1 MGTAKVMFHKC
12 IQDSVDHGS
21 DDEHMVSAV
30 FFDLEINGQVHSDL
44 SVEIRQ
50 LVGGGPME
58 VGDPKGYSGA
68 INHPAFREAVEG
80 YFRELIGPEGAED
93 VQGGR
98 LQNNIFLEDK
108 VAEIEM

>member
-12 IQDSVDHGS
+12 IQDSVDYGS

-30 FFDLEINGQVHSDL
+30 FFDLETNGQVHPDL

-50 LVGGGPME
+50 MVGGGPMD
-58 VGDPKGYSGA
+58 VGDPKGYAGP
-68 INHPAFREAVEG
+68 INRTAFRQAVEA
-80 YFRELIGPEGAED
+80 YFRELIGPEGSED
-93 VQGGR
+93 AQGGR

-108 VAEIEM
+108 VVEIEV